1 MFFCK
6 KCINSCHAE
15 LFQLYF
21 SSFEAGIANA
31 ISSFKWRK
39 IFIFFENMHPLNLV
53 IFLTERLPQTILS
66 IFSDIIWFI
75 ICLKPY
81 IPGRSRTRVNHCKML
96 AHVLS
101 FQVQSQPALCF
112 LTYTMIVHL

>member
-6 KCINSCHAE
+6 KCINSCDAE

-39 IFIFFENMHPLNLV
+39 IFISFENMHPLNLV
-53 IFLTERLPQTILS
+53 NFLTGHLPQTTLS
-66 IFSDIIWFI
+66 IFSDIIRFI

-81 IPGRSRTRVNHCKML
+81 ISGRSRTRVENCQML
-96 AHVLS
+96 PHVLS
-101 FQVQSQPALCF
+101 FQVQGQLALC
-112 LTYTMIVHL
+112 LLAYTMIVHL